1 MPKFKKIGETVQQF
15 WYDLNQIPYDYTVKV
30 TNKFMLFDLVER
42 MLENLW
48 TEIRMGRGEQN
59 RTHPKKQ
66 KCKKPK
72 LLSEEALHI

>member
-59 RTHPKKQ
+59 
-66 KCKKPK
+66 
-72 LLSEEALHI
+72 